1 MKHVTLKSYQRE
13 HRDSFGINL
22 SLRTHRGLSWL
33 DRAEQ
38 CESDL
43 DAKFIF
49 LWIAFNACYAVD
61 VDQEYRDSE
70 KSQFKLF
77 FDKITSLDNDKLI
90 YDQLWKTFSST
101 IRVLLDN
108 RYVYQPFWDFH
119 NKRTSGENWEERFKY
134 AKNKAAKSLARQDTS
149 EVLSIVFERLYTL
162 RNQLVHGGAT
172 WNSQANRDQLKE
184 CTLFLGTVVPLII
197 HIMMTHPNT
206 LWGTAHYPVIEG

>member
-1 MKHVTLKSYQRE
+1 MQYIGLKNYQRE
-13 HRDSFGINL
+13 HRDSFSANL
-22 SLRTHRGLSWL
+22 ALRTHRALSWL
-33 DRAEQ
+33 HRAEQ
-38 CESDL
+38 SDTDL
-43 DAKFIF
+43 DARFIF

-70 KSQFKLF
+70 KGQFKAF
-77 FDKITSLDNDKLI
+77 FDKVTLLDDDKLI

-119 NKRTSGENWEERFKY
+119 NNRPSGDNWEVRFKR
-134 AKNKAAKSLARQDTS
+134 AKSKAAQSLANQNTG
-149 EVLSIVFERLYTL
+149 EVLSIVFDRLYTL

-172 WNSQANRDQLKE
+172 WNSQANRDQIKE
-184 CTLFLGTVVPLII
+184 CSLFLGTIVPLII

-206 LWGTAHYPVIEG
+206 LWGTAHYPVVDT